1 MKKTCKYFVL
11 SCIIVFPSTNY
22 EPMRKMI
29 VIALNYWGLKID
41 DESGATRI
49 EGGVI
54 GIESDITRIRKWD
67 Y

>member
-1 MKKTCKYFVL
+1 
-11 SCIIVFPSTNY
+11 
-22 EPMRKMI
+22 MI
-29 VIALNYWGLKID
+29 MIALNYWGLKID